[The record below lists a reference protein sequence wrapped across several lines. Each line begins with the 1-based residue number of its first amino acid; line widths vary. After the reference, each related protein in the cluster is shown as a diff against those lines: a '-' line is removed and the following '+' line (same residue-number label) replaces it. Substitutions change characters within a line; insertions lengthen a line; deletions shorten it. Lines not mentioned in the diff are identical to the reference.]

1 MKVTITTHSP
11 GSRID
16 SLVTICTSW
25 SECTIV
31 NHTTTIM
38 GGKGSV
44 TMKSYLNMRWHRQ
57 TAYAMC
63 HLGKQHTNLCGYIC
77 TGWVK
82 KNVPSDKIW
91 HYCTKSWDK
100 WNPFSG
106 YWSWC
111 TCRFAVENSIDRSR
125 NVWVISAWKRR
136 TSFAPTQGLHFSSLW
151 NVLSDMRFHCF
162 NELWMWKI
170 WKNIMLNIPVTVL
183 LLLFIFFIHM
193 TKYVNCSICV
203 YLAHNH

>member
-1 MKVTITTHSP
+1 MLRHTCTCTTTHCCDCECVA
-11 GSRID
+11 ID
-16 SLVTICTSW
+16 MLATCCFWTVIKGKVKTVNIYIYRVSQKKCPLWQKYDTI
-25 SECTIV
+25 
-31 NHTTTIM
+31 
-38 GGKGSV
+38 
-44 TMKSYLNMRWHRQ
+44 
-57 TAYAMC
+57 AP
-63 HLGKQHTNLCGYIC
+63 NLEINEIHFLDIDPDVHADSQY
-77 TGWVK
+77 K
-82 KNVPSDKIW
+82 
-91 HYCTKSWDK
+91 
-100 WNPFSG
+100 
-106 YWSWC
+106 
-111 TCRFAVENSIDRSR
+111 NSIDRSR

-170 WKNIMLNIPVTVL
+170 SKNIMLHIPVAVL